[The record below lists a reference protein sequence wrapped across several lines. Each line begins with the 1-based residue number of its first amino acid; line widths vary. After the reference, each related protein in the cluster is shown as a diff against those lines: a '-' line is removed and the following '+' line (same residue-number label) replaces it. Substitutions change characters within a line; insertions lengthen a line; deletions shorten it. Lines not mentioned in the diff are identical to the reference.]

1 MLRNKCDHNDVV
13 YGKNVEDG
21 NRFKILVVFGTR
33 PEAIKMAPVVK
44 ELQRYPGNFSVTVCA
59 TAQHREMLDSVLNL
73 FSIEPDYDLNIMQK
87 NQSLFQIASSTLGKI
102 QPVLEEVKPDIVLV
116 QGDTSTAFIV
126 SLAGFYLK
134 IPVGHVEAGLRTNDK
149 NNPFPEEINRRLIS
163 HVADLHFA
171 PTETARN
178 YLLAEGISPENIHV
192 TGNTVIDALLMT
204 VNDKFVMPPELKAVD
219 FENSKIILVTAH
231 RRENFGEPLRN
242 ICLALKDMAQ
252 HDDNLQIVYPV
263 HLNPNVRR
271 VVYDMLDDVENI
283 FLTEPMDYEMFVNLM
298 NKAYLILTD
307 SGGIQEEA
315 PSLGKPVLVLRN
327 VTERPEAVE
336 AGTAKV
342 VGTEKENIIV
352 ATRELLDNKEEYDR
366 MANIRNPY
374 GDGTA
379 SKRIVKILGKWA
391 VGRRNSFSKTKPS
404 LHSVGTT

>member
-1 MLRNKCDHNDVV
+1 MNKRNKPGWDKSDH
-13 YGKNVEDG
+13 
-21 NRFKILVVFGTR
+21 FKVLVAFGTR

-44 ELQRYPGNFSVTVCA
+44 ELQKYPKAFSVTVCV
-59 TAQHREMLDSVLNL
+59 TGQHREMLDSVLNL

-87 NQSLFQIASSTLGKI
+87 NQSLFQIVSSTLEKI

-116 QGDTSTAFIV
+116 QGDTSTAFVV

-134 IPVGHVEAGLRTNDK
+134 IPVGHIEAGLRTNDK
-149 NNPFPEEINRRLIS
+149 FNPFPEEINRRLIS
-163 HVADLHFA
+163 HIADLHFA
-171 PTETARN
+171 PTETARS
-178 YLLAEGISPENIHV
+178 YLLAEGISPEKVHV

-204 VNDKFVMPPELKAVD
+204 VNGNFCMPPELKAVD
-219 FENSKIILVTAH
+219 FENRKVILVTAH
-231 RRENFGEPLRN
+231 RRENLGEPLRN
-242 ICLALKDMAQ
+242 ICLALKDLAQ
-252 HDDNLQIVYPV
+252 HYDDLQIVYPV

-271 VVYDMLDDVENI
+271 VVYDILDDVENV
-283 FLTEPMDYEMFVNLM
+283 FLAEPMDYEAFANMM
-298 NKAYLILTD
+298 NKSYLILTD

-352 ATRELLDNKEEYDR
+352 ATRELLDNNEEYDR

-374 GDGTA
+374 GDGNA
-379 SKRIVKILGKWA
+379 ANKIVKILEKWA
-391 VGRRNSFSKTKPS
+391 ANPRNSFSKTERS